1 MDSQGIVKHLEF
13 RWKLC
18 NGVALYQANE
28 MLATD
33 KIALLLYVLILLAV
47 GYRLCV
53 YCAIRY
59 KILRVY

>member
-1 MDSQGIVKHLEF
+1 MARHGIVKHLEF
-13 RWKLC
+13 ILKLC
-18 NGVALYQANE
+18 DGVALYQANE

-53 YCAIRY
+53 YCAFIY